1 MMLDKNGAELVVG
14 DKVRDN
20 QGREGDM
27 VNVSGTTAVRF
38 THEGEIRYTF
48 LHKLVSSQIEKVS

>member
-1 MMLDKNGAELVVG
+1 MLDKNGIELVVG
-14 DKVRDN
+14 DKVRDI

-38 THEGEIRYTF
+38 TYKDEIRYTF
-48 LHKLVSSQIEKVS
+48 LHKLVSSQIEKIV